1 MSKKKYKGR
10 IQGPFVP
17 IHKTT
22 IESPAWKALSL
33 GARCLFVELS
43 GEAENCHNIA
53 WLSERDA
60 AKRLGS
66 SRYRVREWFAELE
79 HHLLLFKVSE
89 ACLGV
94 DGRGK
99 SAHWRINDRGT
110 TKGGYESPTQDFLK
124 WGGTPFDAAPHRAKR
139 RKWNADKV
147 KKQNPG
153 PHGVTRV
160 VPTGLPGLD
169 TTGLPGSG
177 LSGADGVT
185 IETGERGAHGVT
197 ITSLTTG
204 GCPEVVSSPLE
215 STSKPSLPQIDRRLE
230 TNFLRRRH

>member
-1 MSKKKYKGR
+1 MSKKKDKGR

-43 GEAENCHNIA
+43 GEAENRHNIA

-60 AKRLGS
+60 AGRLRS
-66 SRYRVREWFAELE
+66 SRYKVREWFAELE

-99 SAHWRINDRGT
+99 SAHWRITDRGT
-110 TKGGYESPTQDFLK
+110 TKGGYEAPTQDFLK
-124 WGGTPFDAAPHRAKR
+124 WSGTPFDAKPHRAKR
-139 RKWNADKV
+139 RKWDPDKV
-147 KKQNPG
+147 KRESWSPRGYQGGADGVTRPG
-153 PHGVTRV
+153 HHGVTRV
-160 VPTGLPGLD
+160 R
-169 TTGLPGSG
+169 
-177 LSGADGVT
+177 A
-185 IETGERGAHGVT
+185 EWCRRGDHREG
-197 ITSLTTG
+197 
-204 GCPEVVSSPLE
+204 
-215 STSKPSLPQIDRRLE
+215 
-230 TNFLRRRH
+230 